1 MIVVSGF
8 SRISEMFRHIVCM
21 RFPPLAR
28 TRSSFVCLLILL
40 VFASANADELRL
52 KNGDRYTGTVVTLD
66 KGSLKF
72 DTGHG
77 TLDVP
82 WADVTSLTLTAPVVM
97 TVAGREQT
105 VTFAAGPDGQV
116 AVAGGAALRLADIT
130 AMRRPEGPL
139 RIDGGANAGVL
150 SSGGNTDVNS
160 LHFDGEVVA
169 REYANRYTAGGW
181 VNRSVDHGRETSRN
195 ATGALRYDRFIS
207 RRMYLSGSSLF
218 TYDRFRDFDLRT
230 ALGVGVGYQVADNDR
245 LKLGV
250 EGGYGYV
257 NENFATQPDDSYHAA
272 RDSVLLDVFVGG
284 KRFDFFHRHDAFFGL
299 TGDDNLFVQTRN
311 GVRIRL
317 AGGLV
322 TTVEYDIE
330 YDRSPAIGRKKTD
343 HAFGWTLGYR
353 F

>member
-1 MIVVSGF
+1 
-8 SRISEMFRHIVCM
+8 MFRHIVCM

-28 TRSSFVCLLILL
+28 SRSSFVCLLIFL
-40 VFASANADELRL
+40 VCASANADELRL
-52 KNGDRYTGTVVTLD
+52 KNGDRYTGAVVTLA
-66 KGSLKF
+66 KGTLTF

-77 TLDVP
+77 TLALP
-82 WADVTSLTLTAPVVM
+82 WADVTALTVTAPVIV
-97 TVAGREQT
+97 TVADREQT
-105 VTFAAGPDGQV
+105 VRFAAGPEGQV
-116 AVAGGAALRLADIT
+116 TVAGGATIRLTDIT
-130 AMRRPEGPL
+130 AVRRPEPPL
-139 RIDGGANAGVL
+139 VVDGAANAGVL

-169 REYANRYTAGGW
+169 RARANRYTAGGW
-181 VNRSVDHGRETSRN
+181 VNRSTDSGRETSRN

-207 RRMYLSGSSLF
+207 KRMYLSGSSLF
-218 TYDRFRDFDLRT
+218 TYDRFRDLDLRT
-230 ALGVGVGYQVADNDR
+230 ALGLGVGYQVADNA
-245 LKLGV
+245 LVKLGV

-257 NENFATQPDDSYHAA
+257 HENFATQPDDSFHAA

-284 KRFDFFHRHDAFFGL
+284 KRLDFFHRHDAFFGL

-311 GVRIRL
+311 GVRVRL

-322 TTVEYDIE
+322 TTVEYDLD